1 MYYNIKRNNQTIASV
16 VAEGTYTAQI
26 MGEEVVNMSFTLSE
40 SVEFLIGDYVE
51 IYGQSFILNLAPEEE
66 KISSIQFKYTLQF
79 ESVKYELG
87 KIQLLFPD
95 SSDTLSISDFSV
107 MGDARRV
114 LELIIQNANRVQN
127 NWKLGIVDDT
137 ETKNFSFSA
146 HNLLTALTML
156 ADEFENEF
164 WIDKNKTIH
173 FTTKKEFSGL
183 TLQYGIRKGLRSL
196 YRSRVDSSN
205 IVTRLFAYGSEKN
218 ISSEYRNY
226 SKRLKMDVPYLEANV
241 DKFGIIE
248 HTEMFDDVYPNRK
261 GKVTAI
267 NPENILQFTDDG
279 LEFDLNSSDV
289 LIPNT
294 TIKVT
299 FNTGQLAGYT
309 LEVKEHGFNFNTK
322 TFELQP
328 AEQEKA
334 ITVPSELMRPA
345 VGDEYVLTDIIMPL
359 QYVTEAEAELKRR
372 SEEYLT
378 ANCLPRLQYN
388 VVSDPFYFEAQNID
402 IVLGKTIKMIDA
414 DFNLDADIR
423 VIGLTKNLQDQYDV
437 SFDLADEVQVS
448 RIVREYLDDQRWA
461 NQVITHQQK
470 VDRNIR
476 RNYQFTRE
484 IQDNIFDTDGYFDSD
499 KIKPLSIETKM
510 LSVAARSQQFQVQ
523 DVQMNIVDNSTIR
536 NTSGQ
541 MVHFTIADSE
551 RVWNILAAQI
561 NNISA
566 VFNYIYLRC
575 QRDGNQASFLITT
588 EQIKFDADP
597 NFYHFE
603 YGYLSSIMEGFRKIK
618 TSYGFSTINGGEIT
632 SGKILGQNGDL
643 FIDIDN
649 RKVVGKIEFTSD
661 SPAFSQIQINIDQSK
676 TDSINA
682 SKAYSDAQD
691 ELKRIQTEAYADGKV
706 TAAEQRAIDD
716 ATAKAEAAKIYA
728 AAQDNLLRVQLEAYA
743 DGQITAEEQQRIQQM
758 QDNLAAAKSYAE
770 AQANLAKIAAN
781 AYADGVIDE
790 EEARAIADATAKME
804 IAKQHAQGLVNNI
817 QIGGRNLLKNS
828 NVPMHK
834 DAGEL
839 KYNLGGYSLYGK
851 ILSGKQYTL
860 VVNLVNWDGGYIGVL
875 LNNGDVLSWDWKTST
890 DGTYILKFTAT
901 NDATGIIFYH
911 HLEGVWTGTE
921 IGNSHVR
928 WATLFEG
935 DVKPSLDWTPAPED
949 VEASI
954 EQAKQNSINA
964 SKAYSDAQDEL
975 KRIQAEA
982 YADGK
987 VTAAEQRAID
997 DATAKME
1004 ASKLYAA
1011 AQDNLLRVQLEAYA
1025 DGQITAEEQERIQ
1038 QMQDN
1043 LAAAKSYAEA
1053 QANLAKIAANAYA
1066 DGVIDEEEARAIAD
1080 ATAKMEIAK
1089 QHAQGLV
1096 NNIQIGGRNLLKNS
1110 NVPMHKD
1117 AGELKYNLGGYSLYG
1132 KILSGKQYT
1141 LVVNLVNWDGG
1152 YIGVLLNNGDVLSW
1166 DWKTSTDGTY
1176 ILKFTATNDATGIIF
1191 YHHLEGVWT
1200 GTEIGNS
1207 HVRWATLFEGDVKPS
1222 LDWTPAP
1229 EDVESSILQAKQLA
1243 EQANQKV
1250 TDISNDNILSASE
1263 KQQISNEWNR
1273 IKSEYTSNYSLAIN
1287 NGISTINFTNSY
1299 NDLFN
1304 YITPLLVDISSDSP
1318 IVGDVFRAKFKAYYD
1333 QNITLVVTI
1342 NDKLR
1347 LGVNANTSAI
1357 NQVNTTIERINKI
1370 TSFLGTTVD
1379 NNVIAT
1385 GVALV
1390 GQGTTGTGG
1399 LSGIRDNGDDSIFLF
1414 AGANFAN
1421 RYQARWTMSH
1431 GGFERGYHSNG
1442 IIAFERGYDG
1452 TKWIFN
1458 MYNETGAPL
1467 FQLDS
1472 VRGLV
1477 PVNYTSESWSRSTLL
1492 KTNITTRD
1500 YNTVKNDLKTFIEN
1514 NVNVDSTRHMPDEYF
1529 PYIYWVYKYSY
1540 TNVYICWEYYNG
1552 THPNNAQYANYVGY
1566 KTTNST
1572 RVDNITDGWYFRAI
1586 EGVFSMRDGTTGNQK
1601 FEQYSTVYYVQAG
1614 KIVETQNLNYIK

>member
-51 IYGQSFILNLAPEEE
+51 IYGQSFVLNLAPEEE

-309 LEVKEHGFNFNTK
+309 LEVKELGFNFNTK

-484 IQDNIFDTDGYFDSD
+484 IQDNIFDTDGYFDTD
-499 KIKPLSIETKM
+499 KIKPLSIDTKM
-510 LSVAARSQQFQVQ
+510 LSVSARSQQFQIK
-523 DVQMNIVDNSTIR
+523 DVQMSIVDNSTVR

-541 MVHFTIADSE
+541 MVHFTISDSE

-575 QRDGNQASFLITT
+575 QREGNQASFLITT

-661 SPAFSQIQINIDQSK
+661 SPAFNQVKDSIQISNRNLLLNSGIENDYTNGTQAYHLLSYITKDGKLLKGEEYTVLIDITTFENRTAQLWFINNNNVDNSGLNHVKNFNPENESKRKIRSFTFRAAENDSLNFGLNVYNYGYQSSENEKMNNRFILHKIALYKGNNAIDWTPAPEDIEASILQSK

-716 ATAKAEAAKIYA
+716 ATNKAEAAKIYA
-728 AAQDNLLRVQLEAYA
+728 KAQDDLLRTQLEAYA

-758 QDNLAAAKSYAE
+758 QDNLTAAKAYAD
-770 AQANLAKIAAN
+770 AQANLAKIAAA
-781 AYADGVIDE
+781 AYADGIVDE

-804 IAKQHAQGLVNNI
+804 AAKAHAQGLVNNI
-817 QIGGRNLLKNS
+817 QIGGRNLFLNSKGRMPHVWGNGQVIKTSDGINFQNCTSYIAYGNVTPEPLKVGEEYTISIMYRTENTPATNFSWYLNNYNNYKSINS
-828 NVPMHK
+828 P
-834 DAGEL
+834 DTF
-839 KYNLGGYSLYGK
+839 GYWKVISDTRRIETDGN
-851 ILSGKQYTL
+851 
-860 VVNLVNWDGGYIGVL
+860 VNLHLYVPHGTVTVAWIVITKGNKGVQDWIPAIE
-875 LNNGDVLSWDWKTST
+875 DVDSA
-890 DGTYILKFTAT
+890 I
-901 NDATGIIFYH
+901 N
-911 HLEGVWTGTE
+911 
-921 IGNSHVR
+921 
-928 WATLFEG
+928 
-935 DVKPSLDWTPAPED
+935 DVKIKAENALTQLT
-949 VEASI
+949 SI
-954 EQAKQNSINA
+954 A
-964 SKAYSDAQDEL
+964 
-975 KRIQAEA
+975 
-982 YADGK
+982 
-987 VTAAEQRAID
+987 
-997 DATAKME
+997 
-1004 ASKLYAA
+1004 
-1011 AQDNLLRVQLEAYA
+1011 
-1025 DGQITAEEQERIQ
+1025 
-1038 QMQDN
+1038 
-1043 LAAAKSYAEA
+1043 
-1053 QANLAKIAANAYA
+1053 
-1066 DGVIDEEEARAIAD
+1066 
-1080 ATAKMEIAK
+1080 
-1089 QHAQGLV
+1089 
-1096 NNIQIGGRNLLKNS
+1096 
-1110 NVPMHKD
+1110 
-1117 AGELKYNLGGYSLYG
+1117 
-1132 KILSGKQYT
+1132 
-1141 LVVNLVNWDGG
+1141 
-1152 YIGVLLNNGDVLSW
+1152 
-1166 DWKTSTDGTY
+1166 
-1176 ILKFTATNDATGIIF
+1176 
-1191 YHHLEGVWT
+1191 
-1200 GTEIGNS
+1200 
-1207 HVRWATLFEGDVKPS
+1207 
-1222 LDWTPAP
+1222 
-1229 EDVESSILQAKQLA
+1229 
-1243 EQANQKV
+1243 
-1250 TDISNDNILSASE
+1250 NDNILSPSE
-1263 KQQISNEWNR
+1263 KQQVSNEWNR
-1273 IKSEYTSNYSLAIN
+1273 IKSEYVSNYSLGVS
-1287 NGISTINFTNSY
+1287 NGVDTTNFTNSY
-1299 NDLFN
+1299 NDLYNF
-1304 YITPLLVDISSDSP
+1304 ITPLLVDISADSP
-1318 IVGDVFRAKFKAYYD
+1318 IVGDVFRTKFKAYYD
-1333 QNITLVVTI
+1333 QNIAIIVAV
-1342 NDKLR
+1342 NEKLR
-1347 LGVNANTSAI
+1347 SGISANSGAI
-1357 NQVNTTIERINKI
+1357 NRINQI
-1370 TSFLGTTVD
+1370 TSFLNTTI
-1379 NNVIAT
+1379 NGNVIGT
-1385 GVALV
+1385 GVLMV
-1390 GQGTTGTGG
+1390 GSESQSNAFISG
-1399 LSGIRDNGDDSIFLF
+1399 LTDKGNESIRFAAGKPYQEKEKSPFQVLDNGLVRFCNPENGKVVFELGSKNGKVVFDIYNEQGLKTATIGPQGIVFTGYTPENYDKQRFRRLT
-1414 AGANFAN
+1414 
-1421 RYQARWTMSH
+1421 YQSDNET
-1431 GGFERGYHSNG
+1431 ELINEVLNYSNTLYNQ
-1442 IIAFERGYDG
+1442 YDG
-1452 TKWIFN
+1452 TYRHILNDAQTYAFQYSAG
-1458 MYNETGAPL
+1458 YN
-1467 FQLDS
+1467 F
-1472 VRGLV
+1472 
-1477 PVNYTSESWSRSTLL
+1477 ESA
-1492 KTNITTRD
+1492 
-1500 YNTVKNDLKTFIEN
+1500 
-1514 NVNVDSTRHMPDEYF
+1514 
-1529 PYIYWVYKYSY
+1529 
-1540 TNVYICWEYYNG
+1540 
-1552 THPNNAQYANYVGY
+1552 NNAQHEGKYFQNENKLGAFMQ
-1566 KTTNST
+1566 
-1572 RVDNITDGWYFRAI
+1572 DGWYA
-1586 EGVFSMRDGTTGNQK
+1586 TY
-1601 FEQYSTVYYVQAG
+1601 FENIIVQSPNVNIYCQIILINAGRIIKQYVVS
-1614 KIVETQNLNYIK
+1614 ETKPWSWFNIY

>member
-95 SSDTLSISDFSV
+95 SSDALSISDFSV

-218 ISSEYRNY
+218 IASEYRNY

-294 TIKVT
+294 TVKVT

-328 AEQEKA
+328 SEQEKA

-345 VGDEYVLTDIIMPL
+345 VGDEYVLTDIIMPV

-402 IVLGKTIKMIDA
+402 IVLGKTIKMMDA

-484 IQDNIFDTDGYFDSD
+484 IQDNIFDTDGYFDTD
-499 KIKPLSIETKM
+499 KIKPLSIDTKM
-510 LSVAARSQQFQVQ
+510 LSVGARSQQFQIK
-523 DVQMNIVDNSTIR
+523 DVQMSIVDNSTVR

-541 MVHFTIADSE
+541 MVHFTISDSE

-575 QRDGNQASFLITT
+575 QREGNQASFLITT
-588 EQIKFDADP
+588 EQIKFDTDP

-661 SPAFSQIQINIDQSK
+661 SPAFNQVK
-676 TDSINA
+676 DS
-682 SKAYSDAQD
+682 
-691 ELKRIQTEAYADGKV
+691 
-706 TAAEQRAIDD
+706 
-716 ATAKAEAAKIYA
+716 
-728 AAQDNLLRVQLEAYA
+728 
-743 DGQITAEEQQRIQQM
+743 
-758 QDNLAAAKSYAE
+758 
-770 AQANLAKIAAN
+770 
-781 AYADGVIDE
+781 
-790 EEARAIADATAKME
+790 
-804 IAKQHAQGLVNNI
+804 I
-817 QIGGRNLLKNS
+817 QIGGRNLIIGLSKHYETS
-828 NVPMHK
+828 IGWYYFSLSERLIE
-834 DAGEL
+834 GES
-839 KYNLGGYSLYGK
+839 YF
-851 ILSGKQYTL
+851 LSGDI
-860 VVNLVNWDGGYIGVL
+860 NNPNGSVL
-875 LNNGDVLSWDWKTST
+875 AVGLNLNNGVNFNLISLPLNQSFIATAQMTWLDKFCLAVQTENGIVNFSNFKLEKGNKST
-890 DGTYILKFTAT
+890 
-901 NDATGIIFYH
+901 
-911 HLEGVWTGTE
+911 
-921 IGNSHVR
+921 
-928 WATLFEG
+928 
-935 DVKPSLDWTPAPED
+935 DWTPAPED
-949 VEASI
+949 VEVNILQS
-954 EQAKQNSINA
+954 KSDSINA

-987 VTAAEQRAID
+987 VTAAEQRAIE
-997 DATAKME
+997 DATAKAE
-1004 ASKLYAA
+1004 AAKIYAT
-1011 AQDNLLRVQLEAYA
+1011 AQDDLLRVQLEAYA
-1025 DGQITAEEQERIQ
+1025 DGQITAEEQQRIQ

-1043 LAAAKSYAEA
+1043 LIAAKAYADA
-1053 QANLAKIAANAYA
+1053 QANLAKIAAAAYA
-1066 DGVIDEEEARAIAD
+1066 DGVIDDEEARAIAD
-1080 ATAKMEIAK
+1080 ATAKMEAAK

-1096 NNIQIGGRNLLKNS
+1096 NNIQIGGRNLIIGLSKHYETS
-1110 NVPMHKD
+1110 IGWYYFSLSERLIE
-1117 AGELKYNLGGYSLYG
+1117 GESYF
-1132 KILSGKQYT
+1132 LSGDI
-1141 LVVNLVNWDGG
+1141 NNPNGS
-1152 YIGVLLNNGDVLSW
+1152 VLAVGLNLNNGVNFNLISLPLNQSFIATAQMTWLDKFCLAAQTENGIVKFSNFKLE
-1166 DWKTSTDGTY
+1166 KGNKST
-1176 ILKFTATNDATGIIF
+1176 
-1191 YHHLEGVWT
+1191 
-1200 GTEIGNS
+1200 
-1207 HVRWATLFEGDVKPS
+1207 
-1222 LDWTPAP
+1222 DWTPAP
-1229 EDVESSILQAKQLA
+1229 EDVEAAISDVKVKAENAISQLTA
-1243 EQANQKV
+1243 IA
-1250 TDISNDNILSASE
+1250 NDNILSPTE
-1263 KQQISNEWNR
+1263 KQQVSNEWNR
-1273 IKSEYTSNYSLAIN
+1273 IKSEYTSNYSLATN
-1287 NGISTINFTNSY
+1287 NGIATTNFTNSY
-1299 NDLFN
+1299 NDLYN
-1304 YITPLLVDISSDSP
+1304 YITPFLVNISIDSP
-1318 IVGDVFRAKFKAYYD
+1318 IVGDIFRTKFKAYYD
-1333 QNITLVVTI
+1333 QNIALIVAV
-1342 NDKLR
+1342 NEKLR
-1347 LGVNANTSAI
+1347 SGINTNTGAI
-1357 NQVNTTIERINKI
+1357 NQLNSTLERINKV
-1370 TSFLGTTVD
+1370 TSFLGTTID

-1385 GVALV
+1385 GVVLV
-1390 GQGTTGTGG
+1390 GQGANGTGG
-1399 LSGIRDNGDDSIFLF
+1399 LSGIRDNNDDSIFLF
-1414 AGANFAN
+1414 AGADFNN
-1421 RYQARWTMSH
+1421 RYRARWTMSH

-1442 IIAFERGYDG
+1442 IVAFERGWDG
-1452 TKWIFN
+1452 SKWIFN
-1458 MYNETGAPL
+1458 MYNETGAAL

-1477 PVNYTSESWSRSTLL
+1477 PVYYTSESWSRSTLL

-1514 NVNVDSTRHMPDEYF
+1514 NVTVDSTRHMPDEYF

-1552 THPNNAQYANYVGY
+1552 THPNNVQYANYVGY

-1572 RVDNITDGWYFRAI
+1572 RVDNITDGWYFRAM
-1586 EGVFSMRDGTTGNQK
+1586 EGVFSTRDGTTGNQK

>member
-114 LELIIQNANRVQN
+114 LELIILNANRVQN
-127 NWKLGIVDDT
+127 DWKLGIVDDT

-164 WIDKNKTIH
+164 WIDKDKTIH
-173 FTTKKEFSGL
+173 FTTKKEFSGI
-183 TLQYGIRKGLRSL
+183 TLQYGTRKGLRSL

-205 IVTRLFAYGSEKN
+205 IVTRLFAYGSDKN
-218 ISSEYRNY
+218 IAGDYRNH
-226 SKRLKMDVPYLEANV
+226 STRLKMDVPFLEANI

-248 HTEMFDDVYPNRK
+248 HTEIFDDVYPNRK

-267 NPENILQFTDDG
+267 NPNNFLQFTDDG

-294 TIKVT
+294 TVKVT

-618 TSYGFSTINGGEIT
+618 TSYGFSAINGGEIT

-661 SPAFSQIQINIDQSK
+661 SPAFNQVKDSIQIGGRNLIRYSDSSTVAPMTNNYNSHNVITVNGYNGHNAYSILSNDGNSGDAKMPFTSGGALSYLFGKKFVVSFYARASKYVNANYKVANYQVKEWDIGTNGSGDSSGKKLSTEWQRFVFLIDENCWFGVTIQAEQEQNVLISLPK
-676 TDSINA
+676 VELGNKATDSTPAPEDVEASIEQAKQNSINA

-716 ATAKAEAAKIYA
+716 ATNKAEAAKTYA
-728 AAQDNLLRVQLEAYA
+728 EAQDNLLRTQLEAYA
-743 DGQITAEEQQRIQQM
+743 DGVVTAEEQERIQQM
-758 QDNLAAAKSYAE
+758 QDNLAAAKAYAD
-770 AQANLAKIAAN
+770 AQANLAKIAA
-781 AYADGVIDE
+781 ASYADGIVDE

-804 IAKQHAQGLVNNI
+804 AAKQHAQGLVNNI
-817 QIGGRNLLKNS
+817 QIGGRNLIRYSDSSTVAPMTNNYNS
-828 NVPMHK
+828 HNVITVN
-834 DAGEL
+834 G
-839 KYNLGGYSLYGK
+839 YNGHNAYS
-851 ILSGKQYTL
+851 ILS
-860 VVNLVNWDGGYIGVL
+860 
-875 LNNGDVLSWDWKTST
+875 
-890 DGTYILKFTAT
+890 
-901 NDATGIIFYH
+901 ND
-911 HLEGVWTGTE
+911 
-921 IGNSHVR
+921 GNSGDAKMPFTSGGALSYLFGKKFVVSFYAR
-928 WATLFEG
+928 ASKYVNANYKVANYQVKEWDIGTNGSGDSSGKKLSTEWQRFVFLIDENCWFGVTIQAEQEQNVLISLPKVELGNKAT
-935 DVKPSLDWTPAPED
+935 DSTPAPED
-949 VEASI
+949 VDSA
-954 EQAKQNSINA
+954 IN
-964 SKAYSDAQDEL
+964 
-975 KRIQAEA
+975 
-982 YADGK
+982 
-987 VTAAEQRAID
+987 
-997 DATAKME
+997 
-1004 ASKLYAA
+1004 
-1011 AQDNLLRVQLEAYA
+1011 
-1025 DGQITAEEQERIQ
+1025 
-1038 QMQDN
+1038 
-1043 LAAAKSYAEA
+1043 
-1053 QANLAKIAANAYA
+1053 
-1066 DGVIDEEEARAIAD
+1066 
-1080 ATAKMEIAK
+1080 
-1089 QHAQGLV
+1089 
-1096 NNIQIGGRNLLKNS
+1096 
-1110 NVPMHKD
+1110 
-1117 AGELKYNLGGYSLYG
+1117 
-1132 KILSGKQYT
+1132 
-1141 LVVNLVNWDGG
+1141 
-1152 YIGVLLNNGDVLSW
+1152 
-1166 DWKTSTDGTY
+1166 
-1176 ILKFTATNDATGIIF
+1176 
-1191 YHHLEGVWT
+1191 
-1200 GTEIGNS
+1200 
-1207 HVRWATLFEGDVKPS
+1207 DVK
-1222 LDWTPAP
+1222 
-1229 EDVESSILQAKQLA
+1229 VKA
-1243 EQANQKV
+1243 EQALTQL
-1250 TDISNDNILSASE
+1250 TSIANDNILSPSE
-1263 KQQISNEWNR
+1263 KQQVSNEWNR

-1287 NGISTINFTNSY
+1287 NGISTTNFTNSY
-1299 NDLFN
+1299 NDLYN
-1304 YITPLLVDISSDSP
+1304 YITPLLVNISVDSP
-1318 IVGDVFRAKFKAYYD
+1318 IVGDIFRAKFKAYYD
-1333 QNITLVVTI
+1333 QNIALIVAV
-1342 NDKLR
+1342 NEKLR
-1347 LGVNANTSAI
+1347 SGINTNTGAI
-1357 NQVNTTIERINKI
+1357 NQLNSTLERINKV

-1385 GVALV
+1385 GVVLV
-1390 GQGTTGTGG
+1390 GQGANGTGG
-1399 LSGIRDNGDDSIFLF
+1399 LSGIRDNNDDSIFLF
-1414 AGANFAN
+1414 AGADFNN
-1421 RYQARWTMSH
+1421 RYRARWIMSH

-1442 IIAFERGYDG
+1442 ILAFERGYDG
-1452 TKWIFN
+1452 TKWVFN
-1458 MYNETGAPL
+1458 MYNESGAPL

-1477 PVNYTSESWSRSTLL
+1477 PVYYTSESWSRSTLL

-1572 RVDNITDGWYFRAI
+1572 RVDNITDGWYFRAM
-1586 EGVFSMRDGTTGNQK
+1586 EGVFSTRDGTTGNQK

>member
-183 TLQYGIRKGLRSL
+183 TVQYGIRKGLRSL

-328 AEQEKA
+328 SEQEKA

-575 QRDGNQASFLITT
+575 QREGNQASFLITT

-618 TSYGFSTINGGEIT
+618 TSYGFSAINGGEIT

-661 SPAFSQIQINIDQSK
+661 SPAYSQIQINIDQSK

-691 ELKRIQTEAYADGKV
+691 ELKRIQTQAYADGIV

-728 AAQDNLLRVQLEAYA
+728 AAQDNLLRAQLEAYADGQITAEEQQRIQQMQDNLATAKAYAEAQANLAKIAAAAYADGIIDEEEARAIADATAKMEAAKAHAQGLVNNIQIGGRNYLLNSANVLSTTRFTSVPTYYLASLIGEEVTLSFDFKTNESGALRDILVYPYQNSGISIQNSFTIKSTRINKWERFEIKTKIKDYGVIQGTTAGEIGFYDTQGENNFSIKNIKVEKGNKATDWIPAPEDVETSILQSKTDSINASKAYSDAQDELKRIQNEAYADGKVTAAEQRAIDDATAKAEAAKIYAKAQDDLLRVQLEAYA

-758 QDNLAAAKSYAE
+758 QDNLIAAKAYAD

-804 IAKQHAQGLVNNI
+804 AAKQHAQGLVNNI
-817 QIGGRNLLKNS
+817 QIGGRNLLRNS
-828 NVPMHK
+828 FDGFNVS
-834 DAGEL
+834 E
-839 KYNLGGYSLYGK
+839 
-851 ILSGKQYTL
+851 
-860 VVNLVNWDGGYIGVL
+860 YIGVDVIQIFKDNHGETL
-875 LNNGDVLSWDWKTST
+875 TISFDLKTTLGGDVSVYCLGRYSFENW
-890 DGTYILKFTAT
+890 
-901 NDATGIIFYH
+901 GIIIDPTTTEFKRYTLYLKIVDNDVNVDWTQLSFYS
-911 HLEGVWTGTE
+911 GYGS
-921 IGNSHVR
+921 GNLITVER
-928 WATLFEG
+928 IKIEKGNKAT
-935 DVKPSLDWTPAPED
+935 DWTPAPED
-949 VEASI
+949 VDNAINDVKVKTENALTQLTSI
-954 EQAKQNSINA
+954 AN
-964 SKAYSDAQDEL
+964 
-975 KRIQAEA
+975 
-982 YADGK
+982 
-987 VTAAEQRAID
+987 
-997 DATAKME
+997 
-1004 ASKLYAA
+1004 
-1011 AQDNLLRVQLEAYA
+1011 DN
-1025 DGQITAEEQERIQ
+1025 
-1038 QMQDN
+1038 
-1043 LAAAKSYAEA
+1043 
-1053 QANLAKIAANAYA
+1053 
-1066 DGVIDEEEARAIAD
+1066 
-1080 ATAKMEIAK
+1080 
-1089 QHAQGLV
+1089 
-1096 NNIQIGGRNLLKNS
+1096 
-1110 NVPMHKD
+1110 
-1117 AGELKYNLGGYSLYG
+1117 
-1132 KILSGKQYT
+1132 
-1141 LVVNLVNWDGG
+1141 
-1152 YIGVLLNNGDVLSW
+1152 VLS
-1166 DWKTSTDGTY
+1166 
-1176 ILKFTATNDATGIIF
+1176 
-1191 YHHLEGVWT
+1191 
-1200 GTEIGNS
+1200 
-1207 HVRWATLFEGDVKPS
+1207 P
-1222 LDWTPAP
+1222 
-1229 EDVESSILQAKQLA
+1229 
-1243 EQANQKV
+1243 
-1250 TDISNDNILSASE
+1250 SE
-1263 KQQISNEWNR
+1263 KQQVANEWNR
-1273 IKSEYTSNYSLAIN
+1273 IKSEYTSNYSL
-1287 NGISTINFTNSY
+1287 GISNGVSTTNLTNAY

-1304 YITPLLVDISSDSP
+1304 YITPLLVNIS
-1318 IVGDVFRAKFKAYYD
+1318 
-1333 QNITLVVTI
+1333 
-1342 NDKLR
+1342 
-1347 LGVNANTSAI
+1347 
-1357 NQVNTTIERINKI
+1357 
-1370 TSFLGTTVD
+1370 
-1379 NNVIAT
+1379 
-1385 GVALV
+1385 
-1390 GQGTTGTGG
+1390 
-1399 LSGIRDNGDDSIFLF
+1399 
-1414 AGANFAN
+1414 
-1421 RYQARWTMSH
+1421 
-1431 GGFERGYHSNG
+1431 
-1442 IIAFERGYDG
+1442 
-1452 TKWIFN
+1452 
-1458 MYNETGAPL
+1458 
-1467 FQLDS
+1467 
-1472 VRGLV
+1472 
-1477 PVNYTSESWSRSTLL
+1477 
-1492 KTNITTRD
+1492 
-1500 YNTVKNDLKTFIEN
+1500 
-1514 NVNVDSTRHMPDEYF
+1514 
-1529 PYIYWVYKYSY
+1529 
-1540 TNVYICWEYYNG
+1540 
-1552 THPNNAQYANYVGY
+1552 
-1566 KTTNST
+1566 
-1572 RVDNITDGWYFRAI
+1572 
-1586 EGVFSMRDGTTGNQK
+1586 
-1601 FEQYSTVYYVQAG
+1601 
-1614 KIVETQNLNYIK
+1614 